1 MQDKLRQIFNIADK
15 WVLITGATGSLGR
28 YISKAFLEVGAKVVL
43 LGRSNALLKQVR
55 EYRKEFG
62 EDRVFG
68 FRVDFYKKRIS
79 KRSAEN
85 CEKV

>member
-1 MQDKLRQIFNIADK
+1 MKSKLKQIFNISNK
-15 WVLITGATGSLGR
+15 CVLITGATGFFGR

-43 LGRSNALLKQVR
+43 LGRSNALSEQVN

-62 EDRVFG
+62 EDRVLG
-68 FRVDFYKKRIS
+68 FRVDFYKKRFS
-79 KRSAEN
+79 KRSTEN